1 MLKFLLGQVFLHMTN
16 VRSREQIN
24 QNYITHTDLLNMQ
37 GEEGVSTFMFWLI
50 FTMNLN
56 ALRSSKF
63 RVQSNKGTWKQ
74 KNQRNKNIAIVSAQ
88 TMLSFLSL
96 RFAQWLLNS

>member
-37 GEEGVSTFMFWLI
+37 GEEGVSTFMF
-50 FTMNLN
+50 
-56 ALRSSKF
+56 
-63 RVQSNKGTWKQ
+63 
-74 KNQRNKNIAIVSAQ
+74 
-88 TMLSFLSL
+88 
-96 RFAQWLLNS
+96 